1 MNGLSIGRLGWI
13 AMLAAVAVIGAPAA
27 AHAHVGVG
35 PVHDL
40 LHGLEH
46 PFTGLD
52 HVCAMLAVGIWAAQ
66 RGGRAIW
73 LVPFCFLLAMALGG
87 ALGMTGVRLPF
98 VEPGIVLSLVV
109 LGVLVATAARL
120 PLSISVL
127 IAGLFAVV
135 HGYSHGAE
143 IPAATSGVTYAAGF
157 ILATTCLLAAGLGFG
172 LAMQRTQSSQVV
184 RLAGAAIAVCGVYL
198 GIR

>member
-1 MNGLSIGRLGWI
+1 MHEFSPRRIGWLAGLGAL
-13 AMLAAVAVIGAPAA
+13 VIGAGPSV

-52 HVCAMLAVGIWAAQ
+52 HLCAMLAVGIWAAQ

-73 LVPFCFLLAMALGG
+73 LVPLSFVLVMMVGG
-87 ALGMTGVRLPF
+87 ELGMAGVRLPF

-109 LGVLVATAARL
+109 LGLLVATAARL

-127 IAGLFAVV
+127 IVALFAVV
-135 HGYSHGAE
+135 HGYAHGAE
-143 IPAATSGVTYAAGF
+143 IPTAASGVTYAAGF
-157 ILATTCLLAAGLGFG
+157 MLATFCLLAAGLGFG
-172 LAMQRTQSSQVV
+172 LAMQRMQSSQVV
-184 RLAGAAIAVCGVYL
+184 RVAGAAIAVCGVYL